1 MANKCELVG
10 YRVPNLMYDVQIKDR
25 TKKARQISFENHLRL
40 SMSEKEPDRALV
52 SVQTRA
58 SDADGEI
65 KYAIE
70 VQGIFRILDA
80 DLTMEERDKVLKEE
94 GFEALYAKMREV
106 LENVEKAVGQKLPP
120 LPDQKDMTLE

>member
-10 YRVPNLMYDVQIKDR
+10 YRVPNLMYDVQIRDR

-58 SDADGEI
+58 NDADGEI

-80 DLTMEERDKVLKEE
+80 DLTMEERDKLLKEE
-94 GFEALYAKMREV
+94 GFRVLYAKMREV